1 MPKLVA
7 FDLSKITLETSCIQL
22 LKPVLDDAYDRIALN
37 EPEKDKAIKRRLKEL
52 GLSYLDLTKGNDI
65 DYSDSV
71 TRFGYIYRYVACHAN
86 IVSELVGKSTPQLA
100 SLFDQPRVTV
110 SCIGGGPGSEMVGI
124 AKYLRDSGKKPRVK
138 CTIYDRD
145 QSWGDSWHDIQ
156 EKLKFGFEMF
166 PMFKYLDVTDKKTW
180 GKEETY
186 LESDL
191 FTLVFFMSEVF
202 KHRDLAEP
210 YFTNL
215 FGRAKKGAL
224 FLFVDNRSGGFKE
237 WFDDLAKK
245 GRLKILAEETG
256 LFTMSYA
263 EEKRDFGPYYEK
275 FLDPRITARIA
286 WRVAEKK

>member
-1 MPKLVA
+1 MTKYTVDMSA
-7 FDLSKITLETSCIQL
+7 IKLETSCIQL
-22 LKPVLDDAYDRIALN
+22 LRPVLDDAYERIPLKEA
-37 EPEKDKAIKRRLKEL
+37 EKDKVIKRRLEQL
-52 GLSYLDLTKGNDI
+52 GSSYIDLTQGDDI

-71 TRFGYIYRYVACHAN
+71 TRFAYIYRYVACHAN
-86 IVSELVGKSTPQLA
+86 IVSELIGATPELA
-100 SLFDQPRVTV
+100 SLFDQERVTV

-156 EKLKFGFEMF
+156 EKIHFGFEMH
-166 PMFKYLDVTDKKTW
+166 PMFKYLDATDKKTW
-180 GKEETY
+180 GKEEKY

-191 FTLVFFMSEVF
+191 FTLVFFMSEVY

-224 FLFVDNRSGGFKE
+224 FLFVDNSAGGFKE
-237 WFDDLAKK
+237 WFDELAKK
-245 GRLKILAEETG
+245 GRLKILAAESN